1 MPMTSSSRPAKR
13 ECLRA
18 VALFRICAEA
28 MFTDNM
34 GRRERERKR
43 WNENNAAFPNKSRT
57 AQTNAAQKSRLNN
70 NPLPKKKKKKK
81 FNETYKQHTNYLLR
95 LNMRKYEKERWRSVC
110 DFHQYKKA

>member
-13 ECLRA
+13 ECLHA

-43 WNENNAAFPNKSRT
+43 WNENNAAFPNKTST
-57 AQTNAAQKSRLNN
+57 VEINAAQKFRLNHNSLRKKLLKHIN
-70 NPLPKKKKKKK
+70 NI
-81 FNETYKQHTNYLLR
+81 QII
-95 LNMRKYEKERWRSVC
+95 C
-110 DFHQYKKA
+110 CG

>member
-1 MPMTSSSRPAKR
+1 MPMTSSRRPAKG

-43 WNENNAAFPNKSRT
+43 WNENNAAFPNKTST
-57 AQTNAAQKSRLNN
+57 VEINSAQKSRLNH
-70 NPLPKKKKKKK
+70 NPLRK
-81 FNETYKQHTNYLLR
+81 R
-95 LNMRKYEKERWRSVC
+95 LMKLINNIQIICYG
-110 DFHQYKKA
+110 